1 MSRLLNNLKEIEER
15 EKIEVYKK
23 MKNAEETNHL
33 TKIKRELDYKYYICD
48 YCGGEIIINCE
59 KEKRTGG
66 TVFFPKSLTK
76 RDKLQL
82 ALHDKCL
89 KLAIKEFEK

>member
-33 TKIKRELDYKYYICD
+33 TKIKKELDYKYYICD
-48 YCGGEIIINCE
+48 YCGGEIIINCK

-89 KLAIKEFEK
+89 RLAIKEFEK